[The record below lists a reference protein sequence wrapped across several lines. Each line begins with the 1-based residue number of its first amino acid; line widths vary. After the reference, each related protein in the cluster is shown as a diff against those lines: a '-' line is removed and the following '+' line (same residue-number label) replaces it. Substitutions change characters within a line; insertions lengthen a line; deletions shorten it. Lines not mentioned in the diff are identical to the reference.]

1 MMSKNFAV
9 LRGVTAR
16 DLLALLLL
24 LGVSVPLL
32 AQQPAPPPKQEEKP
46 KQAEKKPK
54 KVWTNED
61 LSSLKQQGSVSVVGR
76 ESSEPKAESKP
87 AGKQPGSK
95 AIPLPVDPVEKF
107 RRELAKKQAKAGPPP
122 VDPVEK
128 FRRELAKKQA
138 EELKKQQEDLK
149 KITEETQK
157 RMEEQKKKP
166 PVLPPTKR
174 P

>member
-1 MMSKNFAV
+1 MSKNFTV

-32 AQQPAPPPKQEEKP
+32 AQQPVPPPKQEEQP

-87 AGKQPGSK
+87 EGKRPGAKAG
-95 AIPLPVDPVEKF
+95 PLPVDSMHKV
-107 RRELAKKQAKAGPPP
+107 RREI
-122 VDPVEK
+122 V
-128 FRRELAKKQA
+128 KKQA

-149 KITEETQK
+149 KIIEETQK

-166 PVLPPTKR
+166 PVFPPTKR